1 MSSAPRRNWAA
12 SFFCVVKLRTSAP
25 SFSLVNLLFF
35 YSFASVLPQAP
46 SPGFL
51 SALHKSKETQRKGY
65 GTKVLPRTICKS
77 KLGSRGTVSLLFLGL
92 YQNKANLCNVL
103 YITSIQ
109 TTCFP
114 HSVLWPVETITERQK
129 TGEVEVWLIYSVLN
143 EFCRSF
149 PLSLCWCCH
158 TQTLAEVSWEEGEG
172 EGMRKKI
179 NWGEVMLDERPK
191 H

>member
-1 MSSAPRRNWAA
+1 M
-12 SFFCVVKLRTSAP
+12 KLRTSAP

-35 YSFASVLPQAP
+35 YSFVSVLPQAP

-65 GTKVLPRTICKS
+65 ATKVLPRTICKS

-129 TGEVEVWLIYSVLN
+129 TGGSVAHLQCPEWILQVLPFVSLLMLSHSDLGWGVMGRRRRGRN
-143 EFCRSF
+143 E
-149 PLSLCWCCH
+149 
-158 TQTLAEVSWEEGEG
+158 EE
-172 EGMRKKI
+172 
-179 NWGEVMLDERPK
+179 N
-191 H
+191 

>member
-1 MSSAPRRNWAA
+1 MWWSSGPVLPPSHSWT
-12 SFFCVVKLRTSAP
+12 SFFFIHL
-25 SFSLVNLLFF
+25 
-35 YSFASVLPQAP
+35 SVSYHKHLPQGFFLHCT
-46 SPGFL
+46 SPKKPRGRVM
-51 SALHKSKETQRKGY
+51 QRRYFQGWF
-65 GTKVLPRTICKS
+65 VRVS
-77 KLGSRGTVSLLFLGL
+77 WVVRGTVSLLFLGL

-179 NWGEVMLDERPK
+179 NWDEVMLDERPK